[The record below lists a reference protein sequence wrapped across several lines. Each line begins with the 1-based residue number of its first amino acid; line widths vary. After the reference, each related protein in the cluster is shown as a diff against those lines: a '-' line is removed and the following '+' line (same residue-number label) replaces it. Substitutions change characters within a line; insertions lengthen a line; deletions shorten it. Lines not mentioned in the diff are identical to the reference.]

1 MEKLYK
7 LLSDTQASLFVLFQ
21 KTWNYH
27 WNVAGTDF
35 PQLHELFG
43 GQYET
48 MFEEID
54 RISEHMRYLNIRPVS
69 TMTRMVEV
77 SSIDGPANGNQVIDA
92 RGMVEQLLADNE
104 KLIEMLKDI
113 SEEAEKQRSYGTAN
127 LVQDLMETH
136 GNVFVYKL
144 RSYLQ

>member
-27 WNVAGTDF
+27 WNVTGTDF

-43 GQYET
+43 AQYEA
-48 MFEEID
+48 MFEEVD

-92 RGMVEQLLADNE
+92 KGMVQQLLSDNQKIVE
-104 KLIEMLKDI
+104 LLKDI
-113 SEEAEKQRSYGTAN
+113 SEEAEKQRSYATAN
-127 LVQDLMETH
+127 LVQDLMEAH
-136 GNVFVYKL
+136 GVFVYKL
-144 RSYLQ
+144 RSYLT

>member
-27 WNVAGTDF
+27 WNVTGPDF
-35 PQLHELFG
+35 PQLHLLFG
-43 GQYET
+43 EQYEA

-54 RISEHMRYLNIRPVS
+54 RLSEHMRYLNIRPVS
-69 TMTRMVEV
+69 TMNRMIEV
-77 SSIDGPANGNQVIDA
+77 SSIEGPSPGNQAIDANGMA
-92 RGMVEQLLADNE
+92 TQLLSDNE
-104 KLIEMLKDI
+104 TMIELFKHISDEADAQKSYATCNLI
-113 SEEAEKQRSYGTAN
+113 
-127 LVQDLMETH
+127 QDLMEAH
-136 GNVFVYKL
+136 GVYIYKL

>member
-27 WNVAGTDF
+27 WNVTGTDF
-35 PQLHELFG
+35 PQLHDLFG
-43 GQYET
+43 EQYEA

-69 TMTRMVEV
+69 TMNRMTEV
-77 SSIDGPANGNQVIDA
+77 STIEGPANGNQVIDA
-92 RGMVEQLLADNE
+92 KGMVGQLLADNE
-104 KLIEMLKDI
+104 RLIEMFKDV
-113 SEEAEKQRSYGTAN
+113 SEESEKQRSYATAN
-127 LVQDLMETH
+127 IVQDLMEAH
-136 GNVFVYKL
+136 GNYVFKL

>member
-43 GQYET
+43 GQYEA
-48 MFEEID
+48 MFEEVD

-77 SSIDGPANGNQVIDA
+77 SSIEGPANGNQVIDA
-92 RGMVEQLLADNE
+92 KGMVEQLLADNQ
-104 KLIEMLKDI
+104 KVIEMFKDI
-113 SEEAEKQRSYGTAN
+113 SEESEKQRNYATAN
-127 LVQDLMETH
+127 LVQDFMEAH
-136 GNVFVYKL
+136 GVNVYKL

>member
-27 WNVAGTDF
+27 WNITGPDF
-35 PQLHELFG
+35 PQLHELLG
-43 GQYET
+43 GQYEA

-77 SSIDGPANGNQVIDA
+77 STIDGPANGNQVIDA
-92 RGMVEQLLADNE
+92 RGMIEQLLADNQE
-104 KLIEMLKDI
+104 IIQMFSDI
-113 SEEAEKQRSYGTAN
+113 SEESEKQKSYATAN
-127 LVQDLMETH
+127 LIQDLMEAH
-136 GNVFVYKL
+136 GVNVYKL
-144 RSYLQ
+144 RSYLV

>member
-27 WNVAGTDF
+27 WNVHGTDF

-43 GQYET
+43 GQYEA
-48 MFEEID
+48 MFEEVD

-69 TMTRMVEV
+69 TMNRMIEV
-77 SSIDGPANGNQVIDA
+77 SSIEGPANGNQVIDA
-92 RGMVEQLLADNE
+92 KGMVEQLLADNQRI
-104 KLIEMLKDI
+104 IEMFRNI
-113 SEEAEKQRSYGTAN
+113 SEESEKQRSYATAN
-127 LVQDLMETH
+127 LVQDFMEAH
-136 GNVFVYKL
+136 GVNVYKL

>member
-27 WNVAGTDF
+27 WNVSGSDF

-43 GQYET
+43 GQYEAL
-48 MFEEID
+48 FEEVD

-69 TMTRMVEV
+69 TMTRMIEV
-77 SSIDGPANGNQVIDA
+77 SSIEGPANGNQVINA
-92 RGMVEQLLADNE
+92 KGMVQQLLADNE
-104 KLIEMLKDI
+104 KLIEMFKDI
-113 SEEAEKQRSYGTAN
+113 SEESEKQRSYATAN
-127 LVQDLMETH
+127 LIQDFMEAH
-136 GNVFVYKL
+136 GVNVYKL

>member
-27 WNVAGTDF
+27 WNLTGPDF

-43 GQYET
+43 GQYEA
-48 MFEEID
+48 MFEEVD

-77 SSIDGPANGNQVIDA
+77 SSIEGPANGNQVIDA
-92 RGMVEQLLADNE
+92 KGMVEQLLADNE
-104 KLIEMLKDI
+104 KLIEMFKDI
-113 SEEAEKQRSYGTAN
+113 SEESEKQRSYATAN
-127 LVQDLMETH
+127 LVQDFMEAH
-136 GNVFVYKL
+136 GVNVYKL

>member
-27 WNVAGTDF
+27 WNVVGADF

-43 GQYET
+43 EQYEA

-77 SSIDGPANGNQVIDA
+77 STIDGPANGNQVIDA
-92 RGMVEQLLADNE
+92 KGMVEQLLADNQ
-104 KLIEMLKDI
+104 KLIEMFKDI
-113 SEEAEKQRSYGTAN
+113 SEESEKQRSYSTAN
-127 LVQDLMETH
+127 LIQDLMEAH
-136 GNVFVYKL
+136 GVNVYKL

>member
-27 WNVAGTDF
+27 WNVTGTDF

-43 GQYET
+43 GQYEA
-48 MFEEID
+48 MFEEVD

-77 SSIDGPANGNQVIDA
+77 SSIDGPANGNQSIDA
-92 RGMVEQLLADNE
+92 KGMVKQLLEDNQR
-104 KLIEMLKDI
+104 LIEMFKDI
-113 SEEAEKQRSYGTAN
+113 SEEAEKQRSYSTAN
-127 LVQDLMETH
+127 LIQDLMESH
-136 GNVFVYKL
+136 GTFIYKL
-144 RSYLQ
+144 RSYLA

>member
-104 KLIEMLKDI
+104 KLIEMFKDI
-113 SEEAEKQRSYGTAN
+113 SEEAEKQRSYSTSN
-127 LVQDLMETH
+127 LVQDLMEAH
-136 GNVFVYKL
+136 GVNVYKL

>member
-27 WNVAGTDF
+27 WNITGPDF
-35 PQLHELFG
+35 PQLHELLG
-43 GQYET
+43 SQYEA
-48 MFEEID
+48 MFEEVD

-77 SSIDGPANGNQVIDA
+77 STIDGPANGNQVIDA
-92 RGMVEQLLADNE
+92 RGMIEQLLADNQ
-104 KLIEMLKDI
+104 KIIEMFKDI
-113 SEEAEKQRSYGTAN
+113 SEESEKQKSYATAN
-127 LVQDLMETH
+127 LIQDLMEAH
-136 GNVFVYKL
+136 GVNVYKL
-144 RSYLQ
+144 RSYLT

>member
-27 WNVAGTDF
+27 WNLTGPDF
-35 PQLHELFG
+35 PQLHKLFG
-43 GQYET
+43 GQYKAL
-48 MFEEID
+48 FEEVD

-77 SSIDGPANGNQVIDA
+77 SSIEGPANGNQVIDA
-92 RGMVEQLLADNE
+92 KGMVQQLLADNE
-104 KLIEMLKDI
+104 KLIEMFKDI
-113 SEEAEKQRSYGTAN
+113 SEESEKQRSYATAN
-127 LVQDLMETH
+127 LVQDLMESH
-136 GNVFVYKL
+136 GVNVYKL

>member
-27 WNVAGTDF
+27 WNVVGTDF
-35 PQLHELFG
+35 PQLHDLFG
-43 GQYET
+43 EQYEA

-69 TMTRMVEV
+69 TMNRMAEV
-77 SSIDGPANGNQVIDA
+77 STIEGPANGNQVIDA
-92 RGMVEQLLADNE
+92 KGMVGQLLADNE
-104 KLIEMLKDI
+104 RLIEMFKDV
-113 SEEAEKQRSYGTAN
+113 SEESEKQRSYATAN
-127 LVQDLMETH
+127 IVQDLMEAH
-136 GNVFVYKL
+136 GKYVLKL

>member
-27 WNVAGTDF
+27 WNVSGSDF

-43 GQYET
+43 GQYEA
-48 MFEEID
+48 MFEEVD

-69 TMTRMVEV
+69 TMNRMIEV
-77 SSIDGPANGNQVIDA
+77 SSIEGPANGNQVIDA
-92 RGMVEQLLADNE
+92 KGMVEQLLADNQ
-104 KLIEMLKDI
+104 KVIEMFKDI
-113 SEEAEKQRSYGTAN
+113 SEESEKQRSYATAN
-127 LVQDLMETH
+127 LVQDFMEAH
-136 GNVFVYKL
+136 GVNVYKL

>member
-27 WNVAGTDF
+27 WNVSGSDF

-43 GQYET
+43 GQYEAL
-48 MFEEID
+48 FEEVD

-77 SSIDGPANGNQVIDA
+77 SSIEGPANGNQVIDA
-92 RGMVEQLLADNE
+92 KGMVEQLLADNQ
-104 KLIEMLKDI
+104 KVIEMFKDI
-113 SEEAEKQRSYGTAN
+113 SEESEKQRSYATAN
-127 LVQDLMETH
+127 LVQDFMEAH
-136 GNVFVYKL
+136 GVNVYKL

>member
-27 WNVAGTDF
+27 WNLTGPDF

-43 GQYET
+43 GQYEA
-48 MFEEID
+48 MFEEVD

-69 TMTRMVEV
+69 TMNRMIEV
-77 SSIDGPANGNQVIDA
+77 SSIEGPANGNQVIDA
-92 RGMVEQLLADNE
+92 KGMVEQLLADNQ
-104 KLIEMLKDI
+104 KVIEMFKDI
-113 SEEAEKQRSYGTAN
+113 SEESEKQRSYATAN
-127 LVQDLMETH
+127 LVQDFMEAH
-136 GNVFVYKL
+136 GVNVYKL

>member
-27 WNVAGTDF
+27 WNVSGTDF

-43 GQYET
+43 GQYEA
-48 MFEEID
+48 MFEEVD

-92 RGMVEQLLADNE
+92 KGMVQQLLADNE
-104 KLIEMLKDI
+104 RIIEMFKDI
-113 SEEAEKQRSYGTAN
+113 SEESEKQRSYATAN
-127 LVQDLMETH
+127 LVQDLMEAH
-136 GNVFVYKL
+136 GVNVYKL

>member
-27 WNVAGTDF
+27 WNVVGEDF
-35 PQLHELFG
+35 PQLHSLFG
-43 GQYET
+43 EQYEE

-54 RISEHMRYLNIRPVS
+54 RLTEHMRYLNIRPIS
-69 TMTRMVEV
+69 TMTRMAEV
-77 SSIDGPANGNQVIDA
+77 SSIDGPANLNQAIDA
-92 RGMVEQLLADNE
+92 KGMVKQLLADNE

-113 SEEAEKQRSYGTAN
+113 SEEAEKKRSYATAN

-136 GNVFVYKL
+136 GVFVFKL
-144 RSYLQ
+144 WSYLQ

>member
-7 LLSDTQASLFVLFQ
+7 LLSDAQASLFVLFQ

-27 WNVAGTDF
+27 WNVTGSDF
-35 PQLHELFG
+35 PQLHSLFG
-43 GQYET
+43 DQYES
-48 MFEEID
+48 MFEEVD

-92 RGMVEQLLADNE
+92 KGMVGQLLADNQ
-104 KLIEMLKDI
+104 KIVEMFKDI
-113 SEEAEKQRSYGTAN
+113 SDEAEKQRSYATAN
-127 LVQDLMETH
+127 LIQDLMEAH
-136 GNVFVYKL
+136 GVFIYKL
-144 RSYLQ
+144 RSYLS

>member
-27 WNVAGTDF
+27 WNVSGSDF

-43 GQYET
+43 GQYEA
-48 MFEEID
+48 MFEEVD

-77 SSIDGPANGNQVIDA
+77 SSIEGPANGNQVIDA
-92 RGMVEQLLADNE
+92 KGMVEQLLADNQ
-104 KLIEMLKDI
+104 KVIEMFKDI
-113 SEEAEKQRSYGTAN
+113 SEESEKQRNYATAN
-127 LVQDLMETH
+127 LVQDFMEAH
-136 GNVFVYKL
+136 GVNVYKL

>member
-27 WNVAGTDF
+27 WNVSGPDF

-43 GQYET
+43 AQYEA
-48 MFEEID
+48 MFEEVD

-69 TMTRMVEV
+69 TMNRMIEV
-77 SSIDGPANGNQVIDA
+77 SSIEGPANGNQVIDA
-92 RGMVEQLLADNE
+92 KGMVEQLLADNQ
-104 KLIEMLKDI
+104 KVIEMFKDI
-113 SEEAEKQRSYGTAN
+113 SEESEKQRSYATAN
-127 LVQDLMETH
+127 LVQDFMEAH
-136 GNVFVYKL
+136 GVNVYKL

>member
-1 MEKLYK
+1 
-7 LLSDTQASLFVLFQ
+7 
-21 KTWNYH
+21 
-27 WNVAGTDF
+27 
-35 PQLHELFG
+35 LFG

-48 MFEEID
+48 MFEEVD

-92 RGMVEQLLADNE
+92 KGMVQQLLADNE
-104 KLIEMLKDI
+104 RIIEMFKDI
-113 SEEAEKQRSYGTAN
+113 SEEADKQRSYATAN
-127 LVQDLMETH
+127 LVQDLMEAH
-136 GNVFVYKL
+136 GVNVYKL

>member
-7 LLSDTQASLFVLFQ
+7 ILSDTQASLFVLFQ

-27 WNVAGTDF
+27 WNITGPDF
-35 PQLHELFG
+35 PQLHELLG
-43 GQYET
+43 SQYET
-48 MFEEID
+48 MFEEVD

-77 SSIDGPANGNQVIDA
+77 STIDGPANGNQVIDA
-92 RGMVEQLLADNE
+92 RGMIEQLLADNQ
-104 KLIEMLKDI
+104 KIIQMFSDI
-113 SEEAEKQRSYGTAN
+113 SEESEKQKSYATSN
-127 LVQDLMETH
+127 LIQDLMEAH
-136 GNVFVYKL
+136 GVNVYKL

>member
-27 WNVAGTDF
+27 WNVTGTDF

-43 GQYET
+43 AQYEA
-48 MFEEID
+48 MFEEVD

-92 RGMVEQLLADNE
+92 KGMVQQLLSDNQKIVE
-104 KLIEMLKDI
+104 LLKDI
-113 SEEAEKQRSYGTAN
+113 SEEAENQRSYATAN
-127 LVQDLMETH
+127 LVQDLMEAH
-136 GNVFVYKL
+136 GVFVYKL
-144 RSYLQ
+144 RSYLT

>member
-27 WNVAGTDF
+27 WNITGPDF
-35 PQLHELFG
+35 PQLHELLG
-43 GQYET
+43 GQYEA
-48 MFEEID
+48 MFEEVD

-77 SSIDGPANGNQVIDA
+77 STIDGPANGNQVIDA
-92 RGMVEQLLADNE
+92 RGMIEQLLADNQ
-104 KLIEMLKDI
+104 KIIEMFKDI
-113 SEEAEKQRSYGTAN
+113 SEESEKQKSYATAN
-127 LVQDLMETH
+127 LIQDLMEAH
-136 GNVFVYKL
+136 GVNVYKL
-144 RSYLQ
+144 RSYLA